1 MTSINPISDH
11 LQGRKTP
18 KFVISYY
25 INEDHSQKHPILPHV
40 HKDMLELYFIEKG
53 TNRYM
58 VNGKFYDLK
67 AGDIVICNQD
77 TLHGEFI
84 ADPRNVRSFS
94 IGITD
99 VVFRG
104 LPVNHLIP
112 DDEIPVIST
121 GALCPQIAELF
132 HVIHILSA
140 DPVHLQETCNS
151 LATSVLLYTYE
162 LILSSKRHKVM
173 KRNSSTELISRR
185 IRNYLDLHYS
195 ENPTLDQISQALN
208 INKYYIAHTFKN
220 DFGTSPIQYMLNR
233 RIGESELQLMNTDIS
248 ISLLAEKL
256 GFNSISH
263 FSTTF
268 SKNVGLSP
276 EQYRKAFRSMEYVV
290 A

>member
-18 KFVISYY
+18 KFVISYF
-25 INEDHSQKHPILPHV
+25 INEDHSHKHPILPHI
-40 HKDMLELYFIEKG
+40 HADMLELYFIEKG
-53 TNRYM
+53 TNHYM

-84 ADPRNVRSFS
+84 SDPRSVRSFS

-99 VVFRG
+99 VMLRG
-104 LPVNHLIP
+104 LPANHLIP
-112 DDEIPVIST
+112 EDEVPVIST

-132 HVIHILSA
+132 RLIHVLSA

-151 LATSVLLYTYE
+151 LAASVLLYTYE
-162 LILSSKRHKVM
+162 LIQSGKRHKVM
-173 KRNSSTELISRR
+173 KKSSSTELISRR
-185 IRNYLDLHYS
+185 IRSYLDLHYS
-195 ENPTLDQISQALN
+195 ESPNLDQISDALK
-208 INKYYIAHTFKN
+208 INKYYIAHIFKN
-220 DFGTSPIQYMLNR
+220 DFGTSPVQYMLNR
-233 RIGESELQLMNTDIS
+233 RVGESELLLMNTDIS
-248 ISLLAEKL
+248 VSLLADKL

-276 EQYRKAFRSMEYVV
+276 EQFRKAFHNMECVV